1 MALNFG
7 ILQPVDIAGQFMAG
21 QQQAQ
26 QNQLAKQQASMRE
39 QEFGMRQQEFATQAE
54 ERKLKL
60 DRANER
66 NKFLTDLS
74 GQMEK
79 GGHKLNRETLSSM
92 MTFGLKSNEDSL
104 VNLATKGLQALDE
117 QDQFQSE
124 MGRIAPKPAAAPTT
138 QMQPGA
144 LGTGTFDVNAPT
156 TPVNALAP
164 APVAAT
170 APVNALAA
178 APVATPSTNAMAGG
192 YTRSQVEQMLTNPNA
207 RVREMGKNLLAA
219 LPKAVAP
226 AAPSDVSRLIAERN
240 ALQPGDPNIA
250 VYDAAIRKASQF
262 APAASTVIKLPP
274 QEGAFESELGKGQS
288 KRILDSKTAA
298 EDASQILQTNEVGRS
313 LLKSGAITGKGA
325 DFLVGLNAGLKQA
338 GIDFGY
344 ADAAANSQA
353 YGAAMAANTGN
364 LIKQF
369 GAGTAISDADRA
381 YATKAAAG
389 EITMDETAIRK
400 VLDINDRA
408 ARNVIAKHN
417 KSVKGIKTNIPL
429 EVEMPTVAASQPS
442 GASKIPGQGQTPA
455 APAAAAR
462 TVTRTGTLNGRRVIQ
477 YSDGSTEY
485 GN

>member
-1 MALNFG
+1 MADLNALIAQGYQF
-7 ILQPVDIAGQFMAG
+7 QPAPDPFANYAKM
-21 QQQAQ
+21 QQLDVGEQT
-26 QNQLAKQQASMRE
+26 NQLNRMKIQEAQRGMDETNAMRRLDPTSATYLQDITRINPKTGFEFAKM
-39 QEFGMRQQEFATQAE
+39 QQEAGTARTEGQIKSTKLIADKLALLPEAYRMADTPEAYLQLHQSVHADPVLGPWLKSTGATP
-54 ERKLKL
+54 
-60 DRANER
+60 
-66 NKFLTDLS
+66 
-74 GQMEK
+74 EK
-79 GGHKLNRETLSSM
+79 GLAALQKAVETGRFEDLRMGSM
-92 MTFGLKSNEDSL
+92 QSVSQILESMKPQVVAPSASVYQGGKFM
-104 VNLATKGLQALDE
+104 QAPA
-117 QDQFQSE
+117 
-124 MGRIAPKPAAAPTT
+124 APAAAAPT
-138 QMQPGA
+138 P
-144 LGTGTFDVNAPT
+144 
-156 TPVNALAP
+156 LAR
-164 APVAAT
+164 
-170 APVNALAA
+170 LQ
-178 APVATPSTNAMAGG
+178 S
-192 YTRSQVEQMLTNPNA
+192 E
-207 RVREMGKNLLAA
+207 LAA
-219 LPKAVAP
+219 LP
-226 AAPSDVSRLIAERN
+226 
-240 ALQPGDPNIA
+240 PGDPRRA
-250 VYDAAIRKASQF
+250 QYLSAIRKETEF
-262 APAASTVIKLPP
+262 APAASTTIKLAP

-417 KSVKGIKTNIPL
+417 KSIKGIKTNIPL
-429 EVEMPTVAASQPS
+429 EVEMPTVAAPQPS

-455 APAAAAR
+455 APAAAR